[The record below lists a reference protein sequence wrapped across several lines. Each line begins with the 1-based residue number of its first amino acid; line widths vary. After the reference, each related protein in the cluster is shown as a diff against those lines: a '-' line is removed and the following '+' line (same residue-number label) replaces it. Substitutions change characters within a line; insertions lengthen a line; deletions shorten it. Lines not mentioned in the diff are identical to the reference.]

1 MHLDVASGLLDAGLG
16 AAAVVVRGLLSPPV
30 SRELLAYRKRTAE
43 RLAAHLKNR
52 SVASHPAVVE
62 YRAAYGALGL
72 ADLPSMP
79 EKVLAHVR
87 RNRDVASS
95 GALGDCASLV
105 AARTLVGVAVRDLAH
120 LPGGVSFT
128 KADETLGLA
137 PSDVTPAT
145 RDVVFLLHA
154 NRVVGPVGL
163 LEAAWLLV
171 EMVER
176 FCGARGEV
184 RGEIAGFAW
193 PGAGGAAPEV
203 DVPLPTVGIQA
214 FQRLSL
220 LKGTVSSVRPLAGLP
235 ELSIVTLA
243 AGEPVEALAPTAALP
258 AGLAGRAAVAATG
271 LHPLALDGQRY
282 AACLLFTRTPGGR
295 RAVQVD
301 APIPDGKRLV

>member
-1 MHLDVASGLLDAGLG
+1 MHLDVASGLLEAGLG
-16 AAAVVVRGLLSPPV
+16 AAAVVVRGLESPPV

-52 SVASHPAVVE
+52 SVASHPAVVL

-72 ADLPSMP
+72 ADGPSMP

-105 AARTLVGVAVRDLAH
+105 AARTLAGVAVRDLAC
-120 LPGGVSFT
+120 LGEAVPFT
-128 KADETLGLA
+128 QADEHLGLA
-137 PSDVTPAT
+137 ASDVTPAT
-145 RDVVFLLHA
+145 RDVLFLLHA

-176 FCGARGEV
+176 FCGGRGEV
-184 RGEIAGFAW
+184 SGFVA
-193 PGAGGAAPEV
+193 PGALAADAEA
-203 DVPLPTVGIQA
+203 DAPLPVVGFQA
-214 FQRLSL
+214 FQRLAL
-220 LKGTVSSVRPLAGLP
+220 LKGTVSGVRPLAGLP
-235 ELSIVTLA
+235 GLSVVTLA
-243 AGEPVEALAPTAALP
+243 AGEPLEALAPSSALP
-258 AGLAGRAAVAATG
+258 GDLAGRAAVAATG
-271 LHPLALDGQRY
+271 LHPLVVDGQRY
-282 AACLLFTRTPGGR
+282 AASLLFARSPGGR
-295 RAVQVD
+295 RVVQVD